1 MTVDVFSA
9 KKVERQVRIDP
20 NATAVIVIDML
31 NESASRVARWSCPG
45 TRHWSRRRG
54 P

>member
-20 NATAVIVIDML
+20 NATAVSSWKMASIEASLGIV
-31 NESASRVARWSCPG
+31 SPSCDPILTYFCG
-45 TRHWSRRRG
+45 Y
-54 P
+54 